1 MNQEDLVTRLACL
14 AVRLVNLACL
24 AVRQA
29 LSLEA
34 RLVKLACLAVRLEAA
49 RLARLACLAAHLL
62 AERLVRLRRL
72 GRLEQLAKQGLQT
85 PAYRRRHACNYLT

>member
-1 MNQEDLVTRLACL
+1 VNQEDLVTRLACL

-62 AERLVRLRRL
+62 AERLVRRL
-72 GRLEQLAKQGLQT
+72 GRLEQMAKEELQT